1 MKHSGPILLFNDPIK
16 GLKEHCMMQFVVLAK
31 NPKTGKKEEWKFVD
45 KKEAIAYLHTLK
57 ARDGYKPSELKLI
70 QR

>member
-1 MKHSGPILLFNDPIK
+1 MKHSGPILLFNDPLK

-31 NPKTGKKEEWKFVD
+31 NPKTGKKEEWKFTTKAD
-45 KKEAIAYLHTLK
+45 AIAFRHTLV
-57 ARDGYKPSELKLI
+57 ARDGYQARELKLI